1 MKLVNLTPHKIN
13 ITGYGDI
20 EPSGTIPRS
29 HSYLSQVDS
38 VEGIPIMLATQGDV
52 SNMPPVKKGVLYV
65 VSSYIRECLPE
76 RADLLS
82 PSKLIRDQGGNI
94 IGCGALQANNSY
106 KK

>member
-1 MKLVNLTPHKIN
+1 
-13 ITGYGDI
+13 
-20 EPSGTIPRS
+20 
-29 HSYLSQVDS
+29 
-38 VEGIPIMLATQGDV
+38 
-52 SNMPPVKKGVLYV
+52 MPPAKKGVLYI